1 MPIDAPIHV
10 NEANL
15 PRVLGAGLPVLLVF
29 WRRECAPCDQLAPAL
44 DRLARSTA
52 GRALI
57 AKINVADEPRLA
69 QRYAIDRLPTIVFAK
84 AGQEIGRALGAAPE
98 ADLTAWLEYLTGTRS
113 ARPPVPSGPSMPLPG
128 AAAAPPP
135 PSSEASRSA
144 ATAHGEPGPSAHPI
158 TVTDATF
165 DQLIRASQTPV
176 LVDFW
181 AEWCGPCKMIAP
193 AVADLAREFA
203 GRAVVGKLNVDQNPR
218 TASRYG
224 VMSIPTLLIFKN
236 GQVVDQIVG
245 AQPAPVL
252 RQRLARQVG

>member
-10 NEANL
+10 NETNL

-29 WRRECAPCDQLAPAL
+29 WRRECAPCDQLAPVL
-44 DRLARSTA
+44 DRLAKSTA

-84 AGQEIGRALGAAPE
+84 DGQEIGKALGAAPE
-98 ADLTAWLEYLTGTRS
+98 TDLAAWLDYLTGSRGTS
-113 ARPPVPSGPSMPLPG
+113 PPVPSGPSIPLPG
-128 AAAAPPP
+128 STSAPP
-135 PSSEASRSA
+135 PSSTGSA
-144 ATAHGEPGPSAHPI
+144 AASGGAGNAAHPI
-158 TVTDATF
+158 TMTNATF
-165 DQLIRASQTPV
+165 DQLIRAGQTPV

-203 GRAVVGKLNVDQNPR
+203 GRAVVGKLNVDENPR
-218 TASRYG
+218 IASRYG

-252 RQRLARQVG
+252 RQRLARQMG

>member
-29 WRRECAPCDQLAPAL
+29 WRRECAPCDQLAPSL
-44 DRLARSTA
+44 ERLAKNTA

-69 QRYAIDRLPTIVFAK
+69 QRYGVDRLPTIVFTK
-84 AGQEIGRALGAAPE
+84 DGQEIGKALGAASE
-98 ADLTAWLEYLTGTRS
+98 AELAAWLDYLIGVKS

-128 AAAAPPP
+128 STSAPPP
-135 PSSEASRSA
+135 SA
-144 ATAHGEPGPSAHPI
+144 AAQPGNAAAGETGSAAHPI

-165 DQLIRASQTPV
+165 DQLIRAGQTPV

-203 GRAVVGKLNVDQNPR
+203 GRVVVGKLNVDENPR

>member
-29 WRRECAPCDQLAPAL
+29 WRRECAPCEQMAPSL
-44 DRLARSTA
+44 DRLAKSTV

-69 QRYAIDRLPTIVFAK
+69 QRYGIDRLPTIVFAK
-84 AGQEIGRALGAAPE
+84 DGQEVGRALGAAPE
-98 ADLTAWLEYLTGTRS
+98 ADLTVWLDYLIGVRS
-113 ARPPVPSGPSMPLPG
+113 TRPPVPSGPSMPLPG
-128 AAAAPPP
+128 STSAPPP
-135 PSSEASRSA
+135 PSSGASRPSSA
-144 ATAHGEPGPSAHPI
+144 AGEAGDVTQPI

-165 DQLIRASQTPV
+165 DQLIRASQMPV

-193 AVADLAREFA
+193 AVADLALEFA
-203 GRAVVGKLNVDQNPR
+203 GRAVVGKLNVDENPR

-236 GQVVDQIVG
+236 GQIVDQIVG

>member
-15 PRVLGAGLPVLLVF
+15 PRALGAGLPVLLVF
-29 WRRECAPCDQLAPAL
+29 WRRECAPCDQLAPTL
-44 DRLARSTA
+44 DRLAKSTA
-52 GRALI
+52 GHALI

-69 QRYAIDRLPTIVFAK
+69 QRYAIDRLPTIVFTQD
-84 AGQEIGRALGAAPE
+84 GQEVGKALGAASE
-98 ADLTAWLEYLTGTRS
+98 ADLAAWLEYLTGTRGT
-113 ARPPVPSGPSMPLPG
+113 RPPVPSGPSMPLPG
-128 AAAAPPP
+128 LTSAPPP
-135 PSSEASRSA
+135 PPSGASRSDA
-144 ATAHGEPGPSAHPI
+144 AAPGGAGNAAQPI
-158 TVTDATF
+158 TVTDTTF
-165 DQLIRASQTPV
+165 DRLVRASQTPV

-203 GRAVVGKLNVDQNPR
+203 GRAVVGKLNVDENPR
-218 TASRYG
+218 VASRYG